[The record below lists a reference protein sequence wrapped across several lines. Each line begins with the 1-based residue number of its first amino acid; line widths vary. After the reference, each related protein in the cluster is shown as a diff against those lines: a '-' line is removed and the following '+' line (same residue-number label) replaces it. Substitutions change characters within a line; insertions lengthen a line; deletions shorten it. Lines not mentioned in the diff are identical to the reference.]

1 MARAKKEDPFYALF
15 RDFSQEILDASKDY
29 VKFVE
34 GYPETITMI
43 PGMKLHESRADA
55 HVRKIMKELYT
66 SFITP
71 FDRDDISDL
80 ALKMDDIVDYME
92 GVCTGLDLFN
102 MSSTRIE
109 AREMAELTHQ
119 AIVELNLMFDRL
131 ADYKKDP
138 IVREKAIAVGEIEDQ
153 GDDVYEQ
160 GMHRLFH
167 DDTLDEAR
175 LGHIVGWMRV
185 FDRMEASLDACDA
198 TAGVVRSVI
207 MKSA

>member
-1 MARAKKEDPFYALF
+1 
-15 RDFSQEILDASKDY
+15 
-29 VKFVE
+29 
-34 GYPETITMI
+34 
-43 PGMKLHESRADA
+43 
-55 HVRKIMKELYT
+55 
-66 SFITP
+66 
-71 FDRDDISDL
+71 
-80 ALKMDDIVDYME
+80 
-92 GVCTGLDLFN
+92 

-175 LGHIVGWMRV
+175 RGHIVGWMRV

>member
-1 MARAKKEDPFYALF
+1 MLF
-15 RDFSQEILDASKDY
+15 RS
-29 VKFVE
+29 
-34 GYPETITMI
+34 
-43 PGMKLHESRADA
+43 
-55 HVRKIMKELYT
+55 
-66 SFITP
+66 
-71 FDRDDISDL
+71 
-80 ALKMDDIVDYME
+80 
-92 GVCTGLDLFN
+92 LDLFN

-175 LGHIVGWMRV
+175 RGHIVGWMRV

>member
-1 MARAKKEDPFYALF
+1 MARAKKEDPFYTLF
-15 RDFSQEILDASKDY
+15 RNFSQEILVASEDY

-34 GYPETITMI
+34 GYPGTITMI

-55 HVRKIMKELYT
+55 HVRKIMRELYT

-131 ADYKKDP
+131 ADYKKEGPDRA
-138 IVREKAIAVGEIEDQ
+138 REG
-153 GDDVYEQ
+153 
-160 GMHRLFH
+160 HRG
-167 DDTLDEAR
+167 R
-175 LGHIVGWMRV
+175 R
-185 FDRMEASLDACDA
+185 DR
-198 TAGVVRSVI
+198 GPGG
-207 MKSA
+207 

>member
-119 AIVELNLMFDRL
+119 AIVGLNLM
-131 ADYKKDP
+131 
-138 IVREKAIAVGEIEDQ
+138 
-153 GDDVYEQ
+153 DDVYEQ

-175 LGHIVGWMRV
+175 RGHIVGWMRV